1 AAEGIT
7 VDAHRREIAELWSRF
22 NEVARTNPEAAF
34 PEPMSAEALLELGPD
49 NRPLAFP
56 YAKWHASQWTVD
68 QAAAL
73 LLCSYSAAERFGIER
88 DRWIFPLVSVESSS
102 SLSLTKRRQLARW
115 PAMRLLG
122 EAAAARI

>member
-34 PEPMSAEALLELGPD
+34 PEPMSAETLLEFGPD

-68 QAAAL
+68 EAAAL
-73 LLCSYSAAERFGIER
+73 LLCSVEAAERFAVDR
-88 DRWIFPLVSVESSS
+88 SRWIFPLVGVESSAA
-102 SLSLTKRRQLARW
+102 LSVTK
-115 PAMRLLG
+115 
-122 EAAAARI
+122 